1 MPSHARPSRSCA
13 SPNRPPSAPPVGGD
27 RDVVAG
33 WPDVAALASTTAAA
47 VLAFTPAVGEH
58 FVNGSSY
65 GAERRFPLRPPG
77 VVLLGTRRGRRGS
90 WSSRASLAGPLLLA
104 AGQWVLGGVLV
115 VVGWPLA
122 LMGTRSL
129 HRLAQRWLVFVP
141 AGMALVDPLT
151 LADSIS
157 MPRGITASIGPAPAD
172 TEAYDLSGGALGLA
186 LEVRFEEP
194 RVVVPLAGGPDG
206 VARGHGR
213 CRRLHADPARS
224 GATRGD
230 GTPPD
235 DQLTGQISEPHGR
248 HRRRRRRR
256 RTPRSARSRRVARAR
271 ATAPRHHRR
280 RDRGR
285 PRAWPAVRAALHLD
299 RTAHRHHPTRPDR

>member
-1 MPSHARPSRSCA
+1 MSKSRHVNTVRTRFVEWSFVALWALQPLLAGPGFAEALDTRSEAFRTAVGVGLWVLWA
-13 SPNRPPSAPPVGGD
+13 SVLVAALIPRTSTLTFVRIVQPAAVGAS
-27 RDVVAG
+27 VWAAIATSSPG
-33 WPDVAALASTTAAA
+33 WPDVAALLSTTGAA
-47 VLAFTPAVGEH
+47 VLAFTAAVGEH
-58 FVNGSSY
+58 FVNGSAY

-77 VVLLGTRRGRRGS
+77 VVMLGLVEAVWVVVVAG
-90 WSSRASLAGPLLLA
+90 ALAGPLLLA

-115 VVGWPLA
+115 AVGWPIA

-172 TEAYDLSGGALGLA
+172 TAAYDLSGGALGLA

-206 VARGHGR
+206 SREVA
-213 CRRLHADPARS
+213 AD
-224 GATRGD
+224 
-230 GTPPD
+230 
-235 DQLTGQISEPHGR
+235 
-248 HRRRRRRR
+248 
-256 RTPRSARSRRVARAR
+256 
-271 ATAPRHHRR
+271 
-280 RDRGR
+280 
-285 PRAWPAVRAALHLD
+285 AVVF
-299 RTAHRHHPTRPDR
+299 TPTRPGRVLHEVKARRLTIS

>member
-1 MPSHARPSRSCA
+1 MSKSRKVNTVRTRVVEWSFVA
-13 SPNRPPSAPPVGGD
+13 LWALQPLLAGPGFAEALDTRSETFRTSVGGGLW
-27 RDVVAG
+27 VLWAAVLVAALIPRTTTLTFVRIVQPAAVTAAMWAAIATSSPG

-58 FVNGSSY
+58 FVNGSAY

-77 VVLLGTRRGRRGS
+77 VVMLGLVEAVWAVVAAG
-90 WSSRASLAGPLLLA
+90 ALAGPLLLA

-115 VVGWPLA
+115 AVGWPLA

-206 VARGHGR
+206 SREVT
-213 CRRLHADPARS
+213 AD
-224 GATRGD
+224 
-230 GTPPD
+230 
-235 DQLTGQISEPHGR
+235 
-248 HRRRRRRR
+248 
-256 RTPRSARSRRVARAR
+256 
-271 ATAPRHHRR
+271 
-280 RDRGR
+280 
-285 PRAWPAVRAALHLD
+285 AVVF
-299 RTAHRHHPTRPDR
+299 TPTRPGRVLREVQARRLTIS